1 MLINCVNHL
10 LGGVA
15 RKNLSIEE
23 YENLEF
29 KKTSRDNHSNWVDLF
44 DALWVNYFFFLRSQD
59 LHRLKIE
66 WFTKDLKHREFVF
79 MHLTQKSDRKIKET
93 RNMRDDAFD
102 FMLRLMNR
110 RSDKGWLLFPSYKRQ
125 CEGGAENKVMRNMN
139 FLLQIAVE
147 KCLQEFSL

>member
-66 WFTKDLKHREFVF
+66 WFRKDFQHREFVL
-79 MHLTQKSDRKIKET
+79 MHPTPKSDRKIKET
-93 RNMRDDAFD
+93 RIIRDDAFN
-102 FMLRLMNR
+102 FMVRLMNR
-110 RSDKGWLLFPSYKRQ
+110 RSDKGWLLFPR
-125 CEGGAENKVMRNMN
+125 
-139 FLLQIAVE
+139 
-147 KCLQEFSL
+147 